1 MGLTT
6 SPEGWWDCTM
16 YWADGKDYKDWLEI
30 CWEIENTED
39 SKIYFW
45 IKILSYIGTHED
57 GHIRPSPLKSDAFRV
72 EIVDHSIEGS
82 MGWGKEWKSSILYSI
97 DDVFKFIKEHHLLSE
112 FFFTK
117 KEKENLKLDL
127 YVDR

>member
-1 MGLTT
+1 
-6 SPEGWWDCTM
+6 
-16 YWADGKDYKDWLEI
+16 
-30 CWEIENTED
+30 
-39 SKIYFW
+39 
-45 IKILSYIGTHED
+45 
-57 GHIRPSPLKSDAFRV
+57 
-72 EIVDHSIEGS
+72 